1 MSLTNISES
10 VKLAIRVAQSLA
22 KEYHNPEFTAAH
34 LLKGLMHKEVGL
46 RGFLSSIGKDEEYIS
61 EWAEVR
67 IEELEKTSAAADE
80 VKGSPEIAK
89 VFEEADHIRIKL
101 GLDLITPVCVLTA
114 LCKPTVG
121 FKPDQLKSFP
131 IKERELLDLYIKDEE
146 LQQAVAP
153 AAGAGGSPGKS
164 TGAATA
170 LHKYCIDRIALAR
183 DGKTDPIIGRDK
195 EARQI

>member
-34 LLKGLMHKEVGL
+34 LLKGLMHKDVGL
-46 RGFLSSIGKDEEYIS
+46 RQFLSSIGKDEEYIS

-67 IEELEKTSAAADE
+67 IEALDKAASAPDE

-101 GLDLITPVCVLTA
+101 GLDLITPVCILTA
-114 LCKPTVG
+114 LCKPTIG
-121 FKPDQLKSFP
+121 FKPDELKSFP

-146 LQQAVAP
+146 IQQVVSP
-153 AAGAGGSPGKS
+153 GAAG
-164 TGAATA
+164 
-170 LHKYCIDRIALAR
+170 
-183 DGKTDPIIGRDK
+183 K
-195 EARQI
+195 EAKSSGAQILY